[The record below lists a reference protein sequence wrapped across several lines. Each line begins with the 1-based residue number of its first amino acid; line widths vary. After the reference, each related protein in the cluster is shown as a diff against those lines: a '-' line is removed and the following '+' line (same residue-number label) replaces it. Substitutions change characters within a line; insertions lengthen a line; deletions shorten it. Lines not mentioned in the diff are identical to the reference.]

1 MSARS
6 LTDRE
11 LLSLSEFRYQVRR
24 FLRFSEQEC
33 RARGLQPQQYQLV
46 VALLGLPTHK
56 NPTVGAL
63 AERMQ
68 LEHHSMVEL
77 LDRASQHGLV
87 TRKRDAHDRRRVS
100 IHLTAKG
107 GKIAAELAAR
117 HVEELQSA
125 GRDLVAALQPLLRSN
140 LVRLRA

>member
-1 MSARS
+1 MSARA

-11 LLSLSEFRYQVRR
+11 LLSLAEFRYQVRR

-46 VALLGLPTHK
+46 VALLGLPPENT
-56 NPTVGAL
+56 PTVGTL
-63 AERMQ
+63 AERLQ

-77 LDRASQHGLV
+77 LDRASEQGLV
-87 TRKRDAHDRRRVS
+87 TRKRDTHDRRRVA

-107 GKIAAELAAR
+107 EKLARGLAAR
-117 HVEELQSA
+117 HVEELQSS
-125 GRDLVAALQPLLRSN
+125 GRKLVAALQPLLRSN

>member
-1 MSARS
+1 MPARN
-6 LTDRE
+6 LTGKQ
-11 LLSLSEFRYQVRR
+11 LLSLAEFRYQVRR
-24 FLRFSEQEC
+24 FLHFSEREC
-33 RARGLQPQQYQLV
+33 RARGLQTQHYQLL
-46 VALLGLPTHK
+46 VALLGLPLNK
-56 NPTVGAL
+56 KPTVGVL

-77 LDRASQHGLV
+77 LDRASQQGLV

-107 GKIAAELAAR
+107 ERIAGELAVR
-117 HVEELQSA
+117 HVEELQTA